1 MKRCHESTMFSRH
14 IFPTA
19 SRRDHTPVISPF
31 FFLPHSWNI
40 VDCGFAGRFY
50 DTHHRVRLQ
59 TNIFLVDKLHGICK
73 VLALIFYTRTS
84 SVSFDIFDRD
94 DIARFF
100 AKFLLLCDIEIV
112 VRNETKEGSFPRD
125 DWKSGGAGWK
135 FLRQERVSFA
145 KFYSA
150 LDEMQSVLHC
160 WREDWPRKTKTM

>member
-59 TNIFLVDKLHGICK
+59 TNIFLVDKLYGICK
-73 VLALIFYTRTS
+73 ILALIFYTRTS
-84 SVSFDIFDRD
+84 SVSFDIFVRTISPDFCEISSSSLRYRSSFEMKQRKVASLATIGKVEGLVQSSFVKNGFRSRNFIRSRRD
-94 DIARFF
+94 
-100 AKFLLLCDIEIV
+100 AKRITLLTRRLA
-112 VRNETKEGSFPRD
+112 T
-125 DWKSGGAGWK
+125 
-135 FLRQERVSFA
+135 
-145 KFYSA
+145 
-150 LDEMQSVLHC
+150 
-160 WREDWPRKTKTM
+160 